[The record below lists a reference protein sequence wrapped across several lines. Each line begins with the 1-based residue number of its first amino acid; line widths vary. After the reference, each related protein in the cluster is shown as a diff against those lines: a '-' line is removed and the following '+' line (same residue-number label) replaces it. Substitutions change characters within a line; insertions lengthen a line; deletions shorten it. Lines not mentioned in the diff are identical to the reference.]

1 MNTYVATTGTMNGTT
16 VVVVDSSEA
25 MSLDTMAALAAH
37 GNACTRFPT
46 TEEMFVA
53 YSEGKELEVD
63 IESRGTRNI
72 ARVLK
77 VAQK

>member
-1 MNTYVATTGTMNGTT
+1 MTTYIATTATKNDQTI
-16 VVVVDSSEA
+16 VVVDNSEA

-37 GNACTRFPT
+37 GNACARFIT

-53 YSEGKELEVD
+53 YSEGRELEVD